1 MDPRP
6 ITSLTRSEIEVL
18 RLLEAR
24 LSISEIAAILDVS
37 PGAVERYTSRI
48 YRKLG
53 ISTERSGIAPEGES
67 SGQS

>member
-37 PGAVERYTSRI
+37 PGAVERYASHI
-48 YRKLG
+48 YRKLVSG
-53 ISTERSGIAPEGES
+53 TRRNGIASEG
-67 SGQS
+67 